1 MISQERT
8 EKGTKIIKRGPKGTN
23 RNQKEPKGTK
33 WNPKEPKRNQNEPD
47 RTKSYQL
54 LFLTLMLLNSTGV
67 YTQKLSLKL
76 RSRNSSTTI
85 GNVVV
90 VGSAGK
96 KQQIGVVN
104 KQHFF

>member
-1 MISQERT
+1 MEPNGTKKNQ
-8 EKGTKIIKRGPKGTN
+8 KGTK
-23 RNQKEPKGTK
+23 RNQIEP
-33 WNPKEPKRNQNEPD
+33 NHISSR
-47 RTKSYQL
+47 
-54 LFLTLMLLNSTGV
+54 FLTLMLLDSTRV

-104 KQHFF
+104 KQHFYKKEGFWSPKRQFRG

>member
-1 MISQERT
+1 
-8 EKGTKIIKRGPKGTN
+8 
-23 RNQKEPKGTK
+23 
-33 WNPKEPKRNQNEPD
+33 
-47 RTKSYQL
+47 
-54 LFLTLMLLNSTGV
+54 MLLNSTGV

-104 KQHFF
+104 KQHFIYLKEEFGKRKFRG